1 MIINILESIKLRN
14 NVLFY
19 FGLFAMLGAI
29 TTFILLQK
37 TSVQINGIN
46 AYYKP
51 MKFFISIFIFV
62 WSLAFYMQFLENQ
75 KAVKM
80 VSWIAVIG
88 LGYELLAITLQAA
101 RGTTSHYNH
110 QTTFDLTITVLM
122 AVAISVV
129 MFSISFIA
137 VQFFTQKNFNSDMI
151 LIWSIRMSL
160 LITVVFAFEGFIMGS
175 LLQHTIG
182 ATDGTE
188 GLPIVNWSK
197 KYGDLR
203 VAHFF
208 GIHAIQIVPFLSYS
222 LAKSIFQVFIIATVY
237 LLLTTYALVRAM
249 NGKPLV

>member
-175 LLQHTIG
+175 LLKHTIG